1 MIKVIILDL
10 DGPLL
15 DGRFRHYQCYKD
27 ILEKRG
33 YTPMPRE
40 KYWEMKRN
48 RQDRKQ
54 LLAVT
59 GAEAIYDCFLTEWL
73 DRIESMEMLALDK
86 IQPSAITKLQEWRN
100 SGILILLA
108 TMRQHPK
115 RLHKQLHDLGIKS
128 FMDQIVVCDYRKGGI
143 GKALAVKD
151 VVPDLSPK
159 CSLWVGDT
167 EVDFKAAKF
176 LGCPVWLIYQGIRSK
191 AYLASLQTYFLS
203 ESIADIDIQKL
214 QLPLYRC

>member
-15 DGRFRHYQCYKD
+15 DGRFKHYQCYKD
-27 ILEKRG
+27 ILEEKG
-33 YTPMPRE
+33 YTPMQQE

-59 GAEAIYDCFLTEWL
+59 EAEDIYDSFLTEWI

-86 IQPSAITKLQEWRN
+86 IQPSVITKLQEWCN
-100 SGILILLA
+100 MGLYMVLA
-108 TMRQHPK
+108 TMRQHPEQ
-115 RLHKQLHDLGIKS
+115 LHKQLHDLEIKS
-128 FMDQIVVCDYRKGGI
+128 FMDQIVVCDYLRGGI

-151 VVPDLSPK
+151 VVQDLSPK
-159 CSLWVGDT
+159 NSLWVGDT
-167 EVDFKAAKF
+167 EMDVEAAKF

-191 AYLASLQTYFLS
+191 AYLASLQTDFLS
-203 ESIADIDIQKL
+203 ESIADIKIKKL
-214 QLPLYRC
+214 